1 MKVEDYGLT
10 PVHNHAIKLILAM
23 LKGHNGNGLLSG
35 IDRYKNLR
43 ERITSCAEAYSDNLP
58 EYWSAVR
65 RGLLLKEP
73 YDYAT
78 SDIHAVLYGVNL
90 RHYDV
95 IKCLRDQA
103 VELIGVASEIRRFN
117 KEEAVETA
125 KTNTQDMKN
134 D

>member
-58 EYWSAVR
+58 EYWAAVR

-73 YDYAT
+73 YDYAI
-78 SDIHAVLYGVNL
+78 SDIHDVLFNVNL

-117 KEEAVETA
+117 KEEAA
-125 KTNTQDMKN
+125 ANTQDMKN

>member
-10 PVHNHAIKLILAM
+10 PVHNHAIKLILAL

-65 RGLLLKEP
+65 RALLLKEP

-78 SDIHAVLYGVNL
+78 NDIHAVLYNVNL

-95 IKCLRDQA
+95 IKCLKDQA

-117 KEEAVETA
+117 KEEAAETA
-125 KTNTQDMKN
+125 KTNTQESKN